1 MITLVI
7 GPAHEAVS
15 IQVHQ
20 DILTRTSEFFA
31 RALKPEWAAM
41 RERPDHIE
49 LPAYTVKD
57 VETYAHWLYSGKV
70 PARCFDLYR
79 TFEDGEENNPVWI
92 DLATAYVFG
101 EQILDRHYQ
110 QTVLNTMAG
119 VQNDSYDDEDKPP
132 DQRIINT
139 PDFPSEEAICV
150 LYRGTPESS
159 PIRALV
165 ADMCAYAT
173 LQDEDRKPDFNRL
186 PREALVDVLDAIPK
200 INLRQKLSR
209 PWEEWT
215 EGYWPMLTEV

>member
-1 MITLVI
+1 MVQDHTDDDDESVQSDSYDDIGITSGNGLSQPTNARIQASKTFRLRGPMITLVI

-70 PARCFDLYR
+70 PARCFDLCR
-79 TFEDGEENNPVWI
+79 TFHDQEENNPVWI

-119 VQNDSYDDEDKPP
+119 IQNDS
-132 DQRIINT
+132 
-139 PDFPSEEAICV
+139 
-150 LYRGTPESS
+150 
-159 PIRALV
+159 
-165 ADMCAYAT
+165 
-173 LQDEDRKPDFNRL
+173 
-186 PREALVDVLDAIPK
+186 
-200 INLRQKLSR
+200 
-209 PWEEWT
+209 
-215 EGYWPMLTEV
+215 